1 MMSNKNEDVKRLFI
15 VIKRHSFDFVATK
28 FNELEKE
35 NLKAGIYSM

>member
-15 VIKRHSFDFVATK
+15 VIKRHSFHFVATK

-35 NLKAGIYSM
+35 NSKAGIHLM